1 VKIVVTGA
9 AGYIGG
15 QIMLAAADAGHQ
27 VMGIDYAPL
36 PHHLAS
42 FHDRVRHR
50 NFINAGI
57 NIHHFSPDA
66 VIHCAG
72 TSLVGPSVT
81 NPAEYYQNNVVN
93 FVWLLDLM
101 VAHLPQCRLMFS
113 SSAAVY
119 GRPTRIPCLEKDAVK
134 PISPYGHSKHMAET
148 MMASYAAAYGLDYV
162 AFRYFNACGADPQ
175 IRHGQA
181 PGATHL
187 IARLLESVR
196 DGTDFV
202 CNGNNYST
210 TDGTCIRDYV
220 HVADIA
226 RAHLLALDTAVP
238 AGVYNLG
245 TGSGHSTLQ
254 VVDAARAV
262 TGQKIEVTYGPPR
275 PGDPPVLAASSA
287 RFNRATG
294 WAPQYTLDQIVDH
307 AWQWYNRR

>member
-1 VKIVVTGA
+1 MKIVITGA

-15 QIMLAAADAGHQ
+15 QIMLAATDAGHR

-36 PHHLAS
+36 PLHLGR
-42 FHDRVRHR
+42 FHDHVRHR
-50 NFINAGI
+50 NFVNAGI
-57 NIHHFSPDA
+57 NIHHFSPDV

-72 TSLVGPSVT
+72 TSLVEPSVV

-93 FVWLLDLM
+93 FVWLLDLI
-101 VAHLPQCRLMFS
+101 ATKLPKCRLMFS

-119 GRPTRIPCLEKDAVK
+119 GRPAQIPCVETDVCQ

-196 DGTDFV
+196 DSTDFV
-202 CNGNNYST
+202 CNGQNYGT
-210 TDGTCIRDYV
+210 NDGTCVRDYV
-220 HVADIA
+220 HVQDIA
-226 RAHLLALDTAVP
+226 RAHLLALDTKVP
-238 AGVYNLG
+238 SAVYNLG
-245 TGSGHSTLQ
+245 TGTGHSNLQ
-254 VVDAARAV
+254 VIDAVQTV
-262 TGQKIEVTYGPPR
+262 TGQHIDVTYGPPR
-275 PGDPPVLAASSA
+275 RGDPPVLTASSA
-287 RFNRATG
+287 RFNHVTG
-294 WAPQYTLDQIVDH
+294 WEPQYTLDQIVDH
-307 AWQWYNRR
+307 AWQWYRSR

>member
-1 VKIVVTGA
+1 MKIVVTGA

-27 VMGIDYAPL
+27 VMGIDWAPL
-36 PHHLAS
+36 PQHLAYQRD
-42 FHDRVRHR
+42 HVQHH
-50 NFINAGI
+50 NFVNTGI
-57 NIHHFSPDA
+57 TMQHFSPDA

-81 NPAEYYQNNVVN
+81 DPAEYYQNNVVN
-93 FVWLLDLM
+93 FLWLLDLIRT
-101 VAHLPQCRLMFS
+101 HLPRCRLMFS

-119 GRPTRIPCLEKDAVK
+119 GRPGKIPCLEKDACK
-134 PISPYGHSKHMAET
+134 PISPYGHSKHIAET

-162 AFRYFNACGADPQ
+162 AFRYFNACGADPK

-187 IARLLESVR
+187 IARLLEGLR

-202 CNGNNYST
+202 CNGRNYST

-226 RAHLLALDTAVP
+226 RAHLLALDTTVP
-238 AGVYNLG
+238 PGVYNLG
-245 TGSGHSTLQ
+245 TGTGHSNLQ
-254 VVDAARAV
+254 VLQAAQEV
-262 TGQKIEVTYGPPR
+262 TAQAIGVTYGPPR
-275 PGDPPVLAASSA
+275 PGDPPVLTASSA
-287 RFNRATG
+287 KFNRATG
-294 WAPQYTLDQIVDH
+294 WQPQYNLQQIVDH
-307 AWQWYNRR
+307 AWQWYSLR